1 MSITR
6 IIQLCFFLTLAINCK
21 TTEFSDQQTAG
32 VLASNPNDLRLS
44 QGYLDFIE
52 PTKLAPFLQALP
64 KVSDQRINKII
75 NNQSTIWYDEESMVF
90 VYQDSVETVTG
101 VRHNSVG
108 HAVGTRNRR
117 NPQISKLRNYF
128 QKDRFKFPFA
138 GVAGADNVTN
148 IKSKNF
154 WLPPRDNTGN
164 VIPVKWWKTSRRGRW
179 NWIHPKGTVFGEVL
193 YQQGVDQQW
202 YVFEIRVRE
211 KYSEGWD
218 VDVFRPFAKSTE
230 MADAIRAKRPD
241 WQSVPELK
249 NMVDHLVD
257 KTTLKPYKLEAPF
270 YQKIF
275 IPITGSLDELPGIQD
290 YKLIASL
297 LRDTTFKSVKGKVW
311 KTDGVQETYA
321 PASSSDF
328 NIVPKGYELGMI
340 PVNEVSCNRC
350 HQSTGVQLGHLDK
363 ELQLYGEMWGE
374 DRIFTWHLFE
384 PNRKIY
390 GTFDEVDGSRRIN
403 QRLIKAGLIQEGK
416 PEKNSELYPLLLKQL
431 KNRFK

>member
-1 MSITR
+1 MRSLK
-6 IIQLCFFLTLAINCK
+6 IIHICFFIVMASNCK
-21 TTEFSDQQTAG
+21 TNDFTKNET
-32 VLASNPNDLRLS
+32 SNILSGEAKNLRLS
-44 QGYLDFIE
+44 QGYLDFID
-52 PTKLAPFLQALP
+52 PAKLSPFLQALP
-64 KVSDQRINKII
+64 KVSDQRINKVI
-75 NNQSTIWYDEESMVF
+75 NHPNTMWYDEEAMVF

-108 HAVGTRNRR
+108 YDVGTRNRG

-154 WLPPRDNTGN
+154 WLPPRDGVGK

-179 NWIHPKGTVFGEVL
+179 NWVHPKGTFFGEVL
-193 YQQGVDQQW
+193 YQQGPDQKW

-218 VDVFRPFAKSTE
+218 VDVFRPFATSVE
-230 MADAIRAKRPD
+230 MAAAIRSKRTD
-241 WQSVPELK
+241 WRSVAELK
-249 NMVDHLVD
+249 TMVDHLVD
-257 KTTLKPYKLEAPF
+257 KTTLKSYTMEAPF

-275 IPITGSLDELPGIQD
+275 VPIAGSLDELPPIAD
-290 YKLIASL
+290 YHLIASL

-311 KTDGVQETYA
+311 KTDGVLETYA

-350 HQSTGVQLGHLDK
+350 HQSTGVQLGHLDSD
-363 ELQLYGEMWGE
+363 LQLYGEIWGE

-384 PNRKIY
+384 PNKKIY
-390 GTFDEVDGSRRIN
+390 STFDEADGSRKIN
-403 QRLIKAGLIQEGK
+403 QRLIKAGLLEQGK
-416 PEKNSELYPLLLKQL
+416 PETNSQLYPLLPKQL
-431 KNRFK
+431 KDRFK